1 MNGLNDALLITVL
14 GMGLVFTGIL
24 LLWGLIALLMRAG
37 TWLQP
42 ASEDAGVVP
51 AEQTAQPG
59 ERAARRAKA
68 AALAVA
74 TAVALDTLRPPAPRR
89 HALPLISAWQAV
101 LRTNQLRRGRR

>member
-1 MNGLNDALLITVL
+1 MNALNDALIITVV
-14 GMGLVFTGIL
+14 GMGLVFAGIL

-37 TWLQP
+37 ARLQP
-42 ASEDAGVVP
+42 VSEEAAP
-51 AEQTAQPG
+51 TQQTEQSD